1 MDSHWTVEQ
10 ILSDLH
16 RMAKPEYV
24 SKMQYF
30 GITGGKALGIKN
42 AELKPFAKVIGR
54 NHELAK
60 ELWNQPIHE
69 AKLLAIHMSS
79 PKTFDKQTAEKWTR
93 EAYSWDLVDGI
104 GMKLVGK
111 TDYAFEKIQE
121 WSERKLEFEKR
132 MAFAVMVGVTLNK
145 KISDEEVETF
155 FPIIEREATDDRNFV
170 KKAVSWALRQIGK
183 RNLSLNELAIQHA
196 QHLIGMHS
204 KSAKWIGRDAYREL
218 TSQAVYERLIKKS

>member
-1 MDSHWTVEQ
+1 MDSNWSVAQ

-16 RMAKPEYV
+16 RMSNPEYI

-54 NHELAK
+54 NQELAK
-60 ELWNQPIHE
+60 QLWNQPIHE

-79 PKTFDKQTAEKWTR
+79 PKTFEKQTAEKWTR

-111 TDYAFEKIQE
+111 SAYAFEKIEE
-121 WSERKLEFEKR
+121 WSKREPEFEKR

-155 FPIIEREATDDRNFV
+155 FSIIEREASDDRNFV

-183 RNLSLNELAIQHA
+183 RNLSLNELAIQCA
-196 QHLIGMHS
+196 QKLIEMDS
-204 KSAKWIGRDAYREL
+204 KSATWIGRDAYREL
-218 TSQAVYERLIKKS
+218 RSRKVYDRLVKKS